1 MLLIDIR
8 QQLAR
13 VFDTVSMLCGTIT
26 YDKHEED
33 DLVEIDDAE
42 YQTRNEMEVINNGT
56 DWYSKA
62 SRISQ

>member
-13 VFDTVSMLCGTIT
+13 VLDTITGWCGTIP

-33 DLVEIDDAE
+33 DLVEINDAE
-42 YQTRNEMEVINNGT
+42 YQKRKEMEAITNGT
-56 DWYSKA
+56 D
-62 SRISQ
+62 

>member
-8 QQLAR
+8 QQLAC
-13 VFDTVSMLCGTIT
+13 VLDTITGWCGTIP

-33 DLVEIDDAE
+33 DLVEIDDSE

-56 DWYSKA
+56 D
-62 SRISQ
+62 

>member
-8 QQLAR
+8 QHLAR
-13 VFDTVSMLCGTIT
+13 VFDTITGLCGTIP

-42 YQTRNEMEVINNGT
+42 YHKRNEMEVINNGT
-56 DWYSKA
+56 N
-62 SRISQ
+62 

>member
-13 VFDTVSMLCGTIT
+13 VFDTVSMWCGTIP
-26 YDKHEED
+26 YGKHEED
-33 DLVEIDDAE
+33 DFVEIDDAE

-56 DWYSKA
+56 D
-62 SRISQ
+62 

>member
-13 VFDTVSMLCGTIT
+13 VLDTITGWCGTIS

-42 YQTRNEMEVINNGT
+42 YHTRNEMEVINNGT
-56 DWYSKA
+56 D
-62 SRISQ
+62 

>member
-1 MLLIDIR
+1 MLMIDIR

-13 VFDTVSMLCGTIT
+13 VFDTVSMWCDTIP

-42 YQTRNEMEVINNGT
+42 YHKRNEMEVINNGT
-56 DWYSKA
+56 D
-62 SRISQ
+62 

>member
-8 QQLAR
+8 HQLAR
-13 VFDTVSMLCGTIT
+13 VFDTITGLCGTIP

-42 YQTRNEMEVINNGT
+42 YQKRKELGEKN
-56 DWYSKA
+56 
-62 SRISQ
+62 

>member
-13 VFDTVSMLCGTIT
+13 VFDTITGLCGTIP

-33 DLVEIDDAE
+33 DDLVEIDDSE
-42 YQTRNEMEVINNGT
+42 YQTRNEMEVINNGA
-56 DWYSKA
+56 D
-62 SRISQ
+62 

>member
-13 VFDTVSMLCGTIT
+13 VFDTVSMWCGTIP

-33 DLVEIDDAE
+33 DLVEINDSE
-42 YQTRNEMEVINNGT
+42 CPTRNEMEVINNGT
-56 DWYSKA
+56 D
-62 SRISQ
+62 

>member
-13 VFDTVSMLCGTIT
+13 VFDTITGLCCTIP

-56 DWYSKA
+56 D
-62 SRISQ
+62 

>member
-13 VFDTVSMLCGTIT
+13 VFDTITGLCGTIP
-26 YDKHEED
+26 YDKHAED

-42 YQTRNEMEVINNGT
+42 YRKRKEMEVINNGA
-56 DWYSKA
+56 D
-62 SRISQ
+62 

>member
-13 VFDTVSMLCGTIT
+13 VLDTITGLCGTIP

-33 DLVEIDDAE
+33 DFVEIDDAE
-42 YQTRNEMEVINNGT
+42 YHTRNEMEVINNGA
-56 DWYSKA
+56 D
-62 SRISQ
+62 

>member
-1 MLLIDIR
+1 MLLIDIH

-13 VFDTVSMLCGTIT
+13 VFDTCSMWCGTIQ

-42 YQTRNEMEVINNGT
+42 YHTRNEMEAINNGT
-56 DWYSKA
+56 D
-62 SRISQ
+62 